1 VRRDCPRE
9 IRMLGTMM
17 HCPLTLSHI
26 LERAGKYFPEV
37 EIVSRRP
44 DHGLHR
50 YTYADLY
57 RRARA
62 LAQAL
67 QQAGLKRG
75 DRVATL
81 MWNHHAHLEA
91 YFGIP
96 IAGGVLHTLNLRLA
110 PTEIA
115 YIANHAQD
123 RFLIVDDI
131 LLPLYEKIRDSV
143 PFERVIVVDWSA
155 QNAVPGKLFESIGES
170 TCATESESDSSSNL
184 KARSSKLETYEA
196 FLRNASGNFQY
207 PDLDENEAASLCY
220 TSGTTGVPKGVA
232 YTHRSVMLHTFLLT
246 TVDNFGI
253 CNADSVLP
261 IVSMFHVNGWGL
273 SYAATLVGAKQ
284 VLPGPHLKP
293 DSLLELCEREDVTVA
308 GAVPTVWH
316 SIFEYLDR
324 NPARKLPPMR
334 VLIGG
339 AAPSLSLIHKLQDNG
354 CTLAQGWGLTES
366 SPQATTNQLKKHMK
380 NWPEERQNEV
390 RAQAGLPV
398 PFVERRVV
406 TGQGENP
413 CEEVPWDSETMGEV
427 QLRGPWVA
435 ASYYNL
441 PAENDKWT
449 DDGWFRTSDVGTVN
463 AEGYLRIVDRT
474 KDLIKSGGEWISS
487 VDLENALLSHPQ
499 IREAAVVAVPHPKW
513 QERPLALVVAQD
525 GAKLTTAELRD
536 FLSPKFAKWQ
546 LPDAFVFV
554 DDLPHTS
561 TGKLLKAELRR
572 RFQGWEWKREE

>member
-1 VRRDCPRE
+1 
-9 IRMLGTMM
+9 MQGTMM
-17 HCPLTLSHI
+17 NYPLTLSHS
-26 LERAGKYFPEV
+26 LERAGKFYSNA

-44 DHGLHR
+44 DHSLHR

-62 LAQAL
+62 LAEAL
-67 QQAGLKRG
+67 QRAGLKRG

-96 IAGGVLHTLNLRLA
+96 ISGGVLHTLNLRLA
-110 PTEIA
+110 PSEIA

-123 RFLIVDDI
+123 RFLIVDDV

-143 PFERVIVVDWSA
+143 RFERVIVVEW
-155 QNAVPGKLFESIGES
+155 PGRGNQSGPEGHFDDHFDHYFDHYENFLS
-170 TCATESESDSSSNL
+170 T
-184 KARSSKLETYEA
+184 
-196 FLRNASGNFQY
+196 ASGSFRY
-207 PDLDENEAASLCY
+207 PDLDENEAACMCY
-220 TSGTTGVPKGVA
+220 TSGTTGVPKGVV
-232 YTHRSVMLHTFLLT
+232 YTHRSVMLHSFLLT

-253 CNADSVLP
+253 CNADTVLP
-261 IVSMFHVNGWGL
+261 IVSMFHVNGWSL
-273 SYAATLVGAKQ
+273 SYAATLVGSKQ

-293 DSLLELCEREDVTVA
+293 ENLLELCEKEGVTVA
-308 GAVPTVWH
+308 GGVPTVWH
-316 SIFEYLDR
+316 SILECLDH
-324 NPARKLPPMR
+324 NPSRWKLPRMR

-339 AAPSLSLIHKLQDNG
+339 AAPSLALIQRLRQYG
-354 CTLAQGWGLTES
+354 WSMVQGWGLTES
-366 SPQATTNQLKKHMK
+366 SPQATTSQIMAHMQTL
-380 NWPEERQNEV
+380 PEDAKCEIKT
-390 RAQAGLPV
+390 QAGIPV

-406 TGQGENP
+406 NEQGESP
-413 CEEVPWDSETMGEV
+413 FAEGPFAEGRFAEVPWDGKTMGEV

-441 PAENDKWT
+441 PSENDKWT

-487 VDLENALLSHPQ
+487 VDLENALVAHPE
-499 IREAAVVAVPHPKW
+499 IREAAVIAVAHPKW
-513 QERPLALVVAQD
+513 QERPVAVIVAQD
-525 GAKLTTAELRD
+525 GVTLSPQALRD
-536 FLSPKFAKWQ
+536 FLSPKFARWQ

-554 DDLPHTS
+554 EELPHTS

-572 RFQGWEWKREE
+572 RFQDWKWEG

>member
-1 VRRDCPRE
+1 
-9 IRMLGTMM
+9 MQGTMM
-17 HCPLTLSHI
+17 YYPLTLSHS
-26 LERAGKYFPEV
+26 LERAGKFFPNA

-44 DHGLHR
+44 DHTFHR
-50 YTYADLY
+50 YTYAHLY

-62 LAQAL
+62 LAEAL
-67 QQAGLKRG
+67 QRAGLKRG

-110 PTEIA
+110 PSEIS

-123 RFLIVDDI
+123 RFLIVDDV
-131 LLPLYEKIRDSV
+131 LLPLYEKIRESV
-143 PFERVIVVDWSA
+143 QFERVIVVGWSGSA
-155 QNAVPGKLFESIGES
+155 TAAGREGQSHDYEDFLS
-170 TCATESESDSSSNL
+170 T
-184 KARSSKLETYEA
+184 
-196 FLRNASGNFQY
+196 ASGSFQY
-207 PDLDENEAASLCY
+207 PDIDENEAACMCY
-220 TSGTTGVPKGVA
+220 TSGTTGAPKGVV
-232 YTHRSVMLHTFLLT
+232 YTHRSVMLHSFLLT

-253 CNADSVLP
+253 CNADTVLP

-273 SYAATLVGAKQ
+273 SYAATLVGSKQ

-293 DSLLELCEREDVTVA
+293 ESVLELCEKEGVTVA
-308 GAVPTVWH
+308 GGVPTVWH
-316 SIFEYLDR
+316 SILEYLDC
-324 NPARKLPPMR
+324 NPGKWKLPRMR

-339 AAPSLSLIHKLQDNG
+339 AAPSLALVQKLHRLG
-354 CTLAQGWGLTES
+354 CTLEQGWGLTES
-366 SPQATTNQLKKHMK
+366 SPQATTSQLKAHMR
-380 NWPEERQNEV
+380 NWTEEAKCEIK
-390 RAQAGLPV
+390 AQAGIPV

-406 TGQGENP
+406 NENGG
-413 CEEVPWDSETMGEV
+413 VPWDGETMGEV

-449 DDGWFRTSDVGTVN
+449 PDGWFRSSDVGTVN

-487 VDLENALLSHPQ
+487 VDLENALVAHPE
-499 IREAAVVAVPHPKW
+499 IREAAVIAVAHPKW
-513 QERPLALVVAQD
+513 QERPVAVVVAQD
-525 GAKLTTAELRD
+525 GATLSPEALRD

-554 DDLPHTS
+554 EELPHTS

-572 RFQGWEWKREE
+572 RYKNLKLD

>member
-1 VRRDCPRE
+1 MR
-9 IRMLGTMM
+9 GTMM
-17 HCPLTLSHI
+17 HYPLTLSHI
-26 LERAGKYFPEV
+26 LERAGKYFPDV

-62 LAQAL
+62 LAEAL
-67 QQAGLKRG
+67 QKAGLTRG

-96 IAGGVLHTLNLRLA
+96 ICGGVLHTLNLRLA
-110 PTEIA
+110 PAEIS

-123 RFLIVDDI
+123 RFLIVDDV
-131 LLPLYEKIRDSV
+131 LLPLYEKIRGSV
-143 PFERVIVVDWSA
+143 PFERVIVVRW
-155 QNAVPGKLFESIGES
+155 PGTDAALDAAFQAPGTQDYEEFL
-170 TCATESESDSSSNL
+170 AT
-184 KARSSKLETYEA
+184 
-196 FLRNASGNFQY
+196 ASGNFQY
-207 PDLDENEAASLCY
+207 PDLDENDAASLCY

-293 DSLLELCEREDVTVA
+293 DSLLELCEKEGVTVA
-308 GAVPTVWH
+308 AGVPTVWH
-316 SIFEYLDR
+316 SIFECLEQ
-324 NPARKLPPMR
+324 NPGRRKLPAMR

-339 AAPSLSLIHKLQDNG
+339 AAPSLALIRKLHQNN

-366 SPQATTNQLKKHMK
+366 SPQATTNQLKAHMK
-380 NWPEERQNEV
+380 IWPEDEQNEV

-406 TGQGENP
+406 AGQGENP
-413 CEEVPWDSETMGEV
+413 LEEVPWDGQTMGEV

-449 DDGWFRTSDVGTVN
+449 ADGWFRTSDVGTVN

-487 VDLENALLSHPQ
+487 VDLENALLAHPQ
-499 IREAAVVAVPHPKW
+499 IREAAVVAVAHPKW
-513 QERPLALVVAQD
+513 QERPVAIIVAHE
-525 GAKLTTAELRD
+525 GAKPSAEALRE
-536 FLSPKFAKWQ
+536 FLSPNFAKWQ

-554 DDLPHTS
+554 EELPHTS
-561 TGKLLKAELRR
+561 TGKLLKADLRR
-572 RFQGWEWKREE
+572 RFHNWEWPD

>member
-1 VRRDCPRE
+1 
-9 IRMLGTMM
+9 MYGTMM
-17 HCPLTLSHI
+17 HYPLTLSHI
-26 LERAGKYFPEV
+26 LERAGKYFPDV

-62 LAQAL
+62 LAAAL
-67 QQAGLKRG
+67 QEAGLKRG

-96 IAGGVLHTLNLRLA
+96 SCGGVLHTLNLRLA

-131 LLPLYEKIRDSV
+131 LLPLYEKIRDST
-143 PFERVIVVDWSA
+143 PFERVIVVRWPSPDAALSKA
-155 QNAVPGKLFESIGES
+155 
-170 TCATESESDSSSNL
+170 SESSGKEED
-184 KARSSKLETYEA
+184 YEE
-196 FLRNASGNFQY
+196 FLCAASGNFQY
-207 PDLDENEAASLCY
+207 PELDENEAASLCY
-220 TSGTTGVPKGVA
+220 TSGTTGTPKGVA

-293 DSLLELCEREDVTVA
+293 DSLLELCENENVTVA
-308 GAVPTVWH
+308 AAVPTVWH
-316 SIFEYLDR
+316 SIFEHLDR
-324 NPARKLPPMR
+324 HPGRKLRPMR

-339 AAPSLSLIHKLQDNG
+339 AAPSLALIQKLHKNK

-366 SPQATTNQLKKHMK
+366 SPQATTNQLKAHMK
-380 NWPEERQNEV
+380 RWPEENQNEV

-413 CEEVPWDSETMGEV
+413 FEEVPWDGQTMGEV

-449 DDGWFRTSDVGTVN
+449 EDGWFRTSDVGTVN

-487 VDLENALLSHPQ
+487 VDLENALLAHPQ
-499 IREAAVVAVPHPKW
+499 IREAAVVAVAHPKW
-513 QERPLALVVAQD
+513 QERPVAIVVAHE
-525 GAKLTTAELRD
+525 GVRPSREELRD

-554 DDLPHTS
+554 EELPHTS

-572 RFQGWEWKREE
+572 RFQDWDWDRPE